1 MLSKLKELRL
11 TLSREESVPAFV
23 IFHDRVLYEMIRHK
37 PLTLVEFSELNG
49 VGKVKLERYGQLF
62 LEILNR
68 NTL

>member
-37 PLTLVEFSELNG
+37 PRTLVEFSELNG